1 MNGVELLLNI
11 AGGVALLLW
20 ATRMIRTGVTRAYG
34 VELRRLLARAT
45 RSHSS
50 ALVVGCGVAG
60 ILQSSA
66 ATALLVVSFAASGLI
81 ATAPGLAL
89 MLGAD
94 IGSTFVVQIL
104 SFDVSWLSPLFIL
117 LGVVS
122 FFSSEQKHPRQIGRV
137 LIGLGLMLLSLK
149 LIVGASETMRG
160 SEVLATIVEPL
171 ADDPIFALFLGAL
184 ITWIAHSSVAI
195 VLLVMSFALAGIIPV
210 DLAFAL
216 VLGANIGSGIIP
228 VVLTLSADPI
238 AKRIPLGN
246 LLFRTVGALIMLFA
260 LEWLAPYMSHLGAEP
275 ARQVANFHTLFNL
288 VLAAVS
294 LPFVN
299 LGATLV
305 TRIYPE
311 AKGEAGRAQTRYLDE
326 SVVDNPSLALAAAS
340 REVIRMADI
349 VEAMLNETIK
359 VFETNDE
366 KRVAELSKMDD
377 DVDHLYEEIKFYL
390 ARVSRSPLGE
400 DDSNRCVDL
409 ITFVTNLEHI
419 GDIID
424 KNLVE
429 IARKKISKKLSFSE
443 EGWSELTEL
452 HARVVNQ
459 MKLAM
464 NLFVSGDLQI
474 ARLLLTEKE
483 RFRGLERGAGEK
495 HLDRLRGGRIESIET
510 SALHLDIL
518 RDFKRINSHLTSLA
532 YPVLDAEGELR
543 ESRLRVTVP
552 KEA

>member
-1 MNGVELLLNI
+1 
-11 AGGVALLLW
+11 
-20 ATRMIRTGVTRAYG
+20 
-34 VELRRLLARAT
+34 
-45 RSHSS
+45 
-50 ALVVGCGVAG
+50 
-60 ILQSSA
+60 
-66 ATALLVVSFAASGLI
+66 
-81 ATAPGLAL
+81 
-89 MLGAD
+89 
-94 IGSTFVVQIL
+94 
-104 SFDVSWLSPLFIL
+104 
-117 LGVVS
+117 
-122 FFSSEQKHPRQIGRV
+122 
-137 LIGLGLMLLSLK
+137 
-149 LIVGASETMRG
+149 
-160 SEVLATIVEPL
+160 
-171 ADDPIFALFLGAL
+171 
-184 ITWIAHSSVAI
+184 
-195 VLLVMSFALAGIIPV
+195 MSFALAGIIPV

-275 ARQVANFHTLFNL
+275 ARQVANFHTIFNL
-288 VLAAVS
+288 VLAAAF

-299 LGATLV
+299 FGATLV
-305 TRIYPE
+305 TRIYPG
-311 AKGEAGRAQTRYLDE
+311 AKGEEGRAQTRYLDE
-326 SVVDNPSLALAAAS
+326 SVVDTPSLALAAAS

-366 KRVAELSKMDD
+366 KRVAALSKMDD

-390 ARVSRSPLGE
+390 ARVSRGPLGE
-400 DDSNRCVDL
+400 GDSNRCVDL

-429 IARKKISKKLSFSE
+429 IARKKITKKLSFSD

-495 HLDRLRGGRIESIET
+495 HLDRLRSGRIESIET

-543 ESRLRVTVP
+543 ESRLRVTTP